1 VNKKLR
7 AIPVILIALV
17 TLYYFYP
24 DTPLPDKVITKIVV
38 IKSKRT
44 LEVYSG
50 SVLLKTYF
58 IALGKQPAGKK
69 ESAGDNKTPEGIYSI
84 NAKNAGS
91 GFHKNLGIS
100 YPNAH
105 DIALSKKKKR
115 STGGEIKIHGL
126 KNGIGFIGKFH
137 RLRDWTAGC
146 IAVTNDEIDELYAH
160 VRLGTPIVI
169 LP

>member
-1 VNKKLR
+1 MKKLR
-7 AIPVILIALV
+7 AIPVILVAL
-17 TLYYFYP
+17 LIFYYFYP
-24 DTPLPDKVITKIVV
+24 DAPLPDKPVTKLVV

-50 SVLLKTYF
+50 NVLLKTYS
-58 IALGKQPAGKK
+58 IALGKEPSGKK
-69 ESAGDNKTPEGIYSI
+69 ESEGDNKTPEGIYSI

-100 YPNAH
+100 YPNTQDA
-105 DIALSKKKKR
+105 AFSKKKKLPP
-115 STGGEIKIHGL
+115 GGEIKIHGL
-126 KNGIGFIGKFH
+126 KNGLSFIGKFH
-137 RLRDWTAGC
+137 RLTDWTAGC
-146 IAVTNDEIDELYAH
+146 IAVTNEEIDELYAR